1 MIDYKIPVN
10 IADLQ
15 YYEYEK
21 PVQLES
27 GVLLP
32 QLKIGYHTFGT
43 LNKSRDNVIWVCH
56 ALTANSDVREWW
68 GGMLGAGKLF
78 DTDKY
83 FVVCANILGSC
94 YGTTGPR
101 SRNPKDYIS
110 YGLEFPYFTIRDI
123 AKVHLLLRDH
133 LNIEDIALLIGGSCG
148 GHQCLEMALVDP
160 SRVKNMALLVTSAR
174 ESAWAIAIHEAG
186 RMALFADPTFREN
199 KDRAGA
205 IGLKAARAQALLGY
219 RTIQAYVRDQTDRE
233 DDKIDEFKAASYV
246 QYQGTKLE
254 RRFYAQCYYYLLKAL
269 DSHNIGRNRNGIEV
283 ALKQL
288 TMPTVVIG
296 IDSDMLIPIPF
307 QQMLADHLPNGQFRG
322 ISSDYGH
329 DGFLIEIEA
338 ITKVIRAAL
347 PQI

>member
-1 MIDYKIPVN
+1 MIDYKIPVD
-10 IADLQ
+10 IEDLQ
-15 YYEYEK
+15 YYEHDK

-32 QLKIGYHTFGT
+32 QLRIGYHTFGT

-56 ALTANSDVREWW
+56 ALTANSDIREWW
-68 GGMLGAGKLF
+68 SGMLGPGKLF

-110 YGLEFPYFTIRDI
+110 YGLEFPYFTIRDM
-123 AKVHLLLRDH
+123 AKVNLLLRDY

-219 RTIQAYVRDQTDRE
+219 RTIQAYVRDQTDKE

-269 DSHNIGRNRNGIEV
+269 DSHNIGRNRNGIEA

-288 TMPTVVIG
+288 TMPTIVIG